1 MKLAIQLHVSLKN
14 RDEYS
19 DWLAGQQAIQAE
31 TNFTF
36 SAYNEGK
43 VTAYYLS
50 HLDPKSVLPALPGG
64 QHYVW
69 INDVDN
75 APGNPLFSKPLFT
88 SGLDYY
94 REMTRDQK
102 CSVSLTG
109 DESAVVL
116 KAYDYGVLALC
127 FNEEERLLLD
137 AVISKL
143 KDIIHP

>member
-19 DWLAGQQAIQAE
+19 DWLAGQKAIQAE

-43 VTAYYLS
+43 VIAYYIS
-50 HLDPKSVLPALPGG
+50 HLDPESVLPALPRG
-64 QHYVW
+64 QRYAW

-75 APGNPLFSKPLFT
+75 DPGNPFLSNPT
-88 SGLDYY
+88 GLDYY

-102 CSVSLTG
+102 CTVSLTG
-109 DESAVVL
+109 DESALVL
-116 KAYDYGVLALC
+116 KAYDYGVPCL
-127 FNEEERLLLD
+127 NQEERLLLD

-143 KDIIHP
+143 KDVIHP